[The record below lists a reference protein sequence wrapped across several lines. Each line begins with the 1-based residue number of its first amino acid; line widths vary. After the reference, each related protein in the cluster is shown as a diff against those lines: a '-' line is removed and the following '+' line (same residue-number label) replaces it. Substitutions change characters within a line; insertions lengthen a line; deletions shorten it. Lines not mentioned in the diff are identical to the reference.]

1 MTEREETPLETAKKH
16 YRAWLAAEL
25 EVTTHQSYS
34 IGTRTLTMANLAEI
48 RKEIDYWER
57 KIELEKN
64 KEKHK
69 GRNRIMRVVPRDL

>member
-1 MTEREETPLETAKKH
+1 MAKREETPLETAKKH
-16 YRAWLAAEL
+16 YQAWLVAEL

-48 RKEIDYWER
+48 RKEIDYWES
-57 KIELEKN
+57 KVELLKN